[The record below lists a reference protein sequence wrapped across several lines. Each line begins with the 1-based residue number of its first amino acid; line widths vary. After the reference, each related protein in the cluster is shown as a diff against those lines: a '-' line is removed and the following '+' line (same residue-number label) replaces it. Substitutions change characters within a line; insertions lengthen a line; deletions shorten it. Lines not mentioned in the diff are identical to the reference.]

1 MKVQKTR
8 EAIIDSSINLFNKRL
23 ASNVSTVQIASELG
37 ISPGNLYYYFNN
49 KEEIIRCILKERMI
63 PDLEELFNTESDIM
77 STAQLLIL
85 IGKISSHFE
94 KYSFYYNEKYVLE
107 FNDENL
113 SEMAG
118 KNYEDKLALLMMKM
132 INNYQCQ
139 GMLIDISEEDKLLAV
154 EALWATVC
162 MAAIYFSGQS
172 RGGRDPLIAETWKQ
186 RFILILE
193 RLLKDEYRTQLRTQ
207 AHNAGITVNDY
218 YKYMSNMYNG

>member
-63 PDLEELFNTESDIM
+63 PDLDELFNTESDIM

-139 GMLIDISEEDKLLAV
+139 GMLIDINEEDKVLAV

-162 MAAIYFSGQS
+162 MAAFYFSGQS
-172 RGGRDPLIAETWKQ
+172 RGGRDSLIAETWKQ

>member
-107 FNDENL
+107 FNDESL

-118 KNYEDKLALLMMKM
+118 KNYDDKLALLMMKM

-139 GMLIDISEEDKLLAV
+139 GMLIDINEEDKVLAV

-162 MAAIYFSGQS
+162 MAAFYFSGQS
-172 RGGRDPLIAETWKQ
+172 RGGRDSLIAETWKQ

-218 YKYMSNMYNG
+218 YKYMSNIYNG

>member
-139 GMLIDISEEDKLLAV
+139 GMLIDINEEDKVLAV

-162 MAAIYFSGQS
+162 MAAFYFSGQS
-172 RGGRDPLIAETWKQ
+172 RGGRDSLIAETWKQ

-218 YKYMSNMYNG
+218 YKYMSNIYNG

>member
-118 KNYEDKLALLMMKM
+118 KNYDDKLALLMMKM

-154 EALWATVC
+154 EALWETVC
-162 MAAIYFSGQS
+162 MAAMYFSGQS

>member
-139 GMLIDISEEDKLLAV
+139 GMLIDINEEDKVLAV

-162 MAAIYFSGQS
+162 MAAFYFSGQS
-172 RGGRDPLIAETWKQ
+172 RGGRDSLIAETWKQ

-218 YKYMSNMYNG
+218 YKYMSNMYNS

>member
-118 KNYEDKLALLMMKM
+118 KNYDDKLALLMMKM
-132 INNYQCQ
+132 I
-139 GMLIDISEEDKLLAV
+139 L
-154 EALWATVC
+154 
-162 MAAIYFSGQS
+162 
-172 RGGRDPLIAETWKQ
+172 
-186 RFILILE
+186 
-193 RLLKDEYRTQLRTQ
+193 
-207 AHNAGITVNDY
+207 
-218 YKYMSNMYNG
+218 